1 MPNPTISELPTNP
14 DTETDTTDTLEN
26 MPTEDPRPLLSS
38 PPSNQMVR
46 LSAWLEGV
54 PSDELCMVLKDYE
67 EAVKT
72 ILESL
77 PLPGDTFTIPVLQP
91 GKNAKPQNQA
101 IGEEALRDTAEAR
114 VWLIKKRTESRR
126 QIMRETGQVGL
137 SFDQVTADPATFD
150 DLLKQR
156 RAYLEAQKK
165 GSGNSR
171 QGTGKTKTSDRP
183 PGRASSAPVK
193 NTKASGHK
201 KAES

>member
-14 DTETDTTDTLEN
+14 DTQTDTTDTPEN
-26 MPTEDPRPLLSS
+26 MPTENPRPLLSS

-91 GKNAKPQNQA
+91 GKNAKLQNQA

-114 VWLIKKRTESRR
+114 AWLTKKRTESRR

-165 GSGNSR
+165 VSSSSR
-171 QGTGKTKTSDRP
+171 QGTGKTKAPDRLQ
-183 PGRASSAPVK
+183 GRASSAPVK
-193 NTKASGHK
+193 NTKASGHR